1 MTELR
6 AGRLRCELAPALGGA
21 IAGLWRDDV
30 PVLRSTAAQQ
40 LGSARGA
47 ACHPLVPFSN
57 RVGQAAVVWQGTQQP
72 LVRHTGDAPHAI
84 LGLAW
89 QRPWSVLDADDS
101 SAMLAYEHRS
111 DASWPFAFDCS
122 HTVRLLPQALEMT
135 LAVTNQSPQPA
146 PAGLGWRVLLP
157 RAAGTRLAWHASGR
171 WEFDLDRLPSLS
183 RPTAGYDGDAAAL
196 SLAQAYEGWDGE
208 VQIGAA
214 AANLAL
220 RSGLTRLVVCN
231 DPDQDCI
238 ALAPVSHAPNAV
250 HLYAAGASVGELGL
264 ALLQPGESL
273 IAQCRIEVGAP

>member
-72 LVRHTGDAPHAI
+72 LVRHTGDTPHAI

-89 QRPWSVLDADDS
+89 QRSWSVLDADEN
-101 SAMLAYEHRS
+101 SAMLAYEHRP

-122 HTVRLLPQALEMT
+122 HTLRLLPRALEMT
-135 LAVTNQSPQPA
+135 LAVTNQSAQASPV
-146 PAGLGWRVLLP
+146 GLGWRALLP
-157 RAAGTRLAWHASGR
+157 RGPGTRLAWHASGR
-171 WEFDLDRLPSLS
+171 WEFDLDRLPALC
-183 RPTAGYDGDAAAL
+183 RPTAGHDGEASAL
-196 SLAQAYEGWDGE
+196 PLAQAYEGWDGQ
-208 VQIGAA
+208 VRATG
-214 AANLAL
+214 LTL

-231 DPDQDCI
+231 DPDLDCI
-238 ALAPVSHAPNAV
+238 ALEPVSHAPNAV
-250 HLYAAGASVGELGL
+250 HLYAAGVPTGELGL

-273 IAQCRIEVGAP
+273 IAQCRIDVESP